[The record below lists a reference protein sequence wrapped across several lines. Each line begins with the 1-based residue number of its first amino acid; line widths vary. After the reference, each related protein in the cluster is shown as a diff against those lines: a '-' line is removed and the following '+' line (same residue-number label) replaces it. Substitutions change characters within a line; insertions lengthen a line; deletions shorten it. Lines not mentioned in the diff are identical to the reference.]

1 MKKSKILIITI
12 CSNGKRKG
20 GKREYNKDL
29 SLASLLPSHE
39 KKILKLRA
47 IVFDLLKSD
56 KSKREG
62 MPIKDLPYNQGLS
75 KGPDF
80 GGSASSCYMPAYER
94 YTGRFYKEIQKDF
107 NTNKILLRDTK
118 HHVLI
123 ISGFYGLLTACEMIQ
138 LYSCHLPDHK
148 EIEAVWKKDGFL
160 TSLVAAYIR
169 KYGIYRVIDLSA
181 QDIYRNL
188 INWSRIKRK
197 CEVMH
202 AFGNQNAGP
211 ALLPSLGAFARE
223 HLLEKPEEELLKI
236 LPKDTFRN
244 GYEEIKLFNTDKP
257 PEGYPREETESDEP
271 FEEELKRDIKQSKSG
286 ETTEQ
291 MTEATISGHPRDI
304 PVISRDHNTIFNKKI
319 TEKKDLPKEIQSIID
334 SISLC
339 NDVIEVLFGRFKAK
353 GPKLGIFKIKLFK
366 PKENHGHIHAKLMGK
381 GDIGRSQEIDIRV
394 TKGMEESAYND
405 LLKVLRWVM

>member
-29 SLASLLPSHE
+29 SLASLLPSQE
-39 KKILKLRA
+39 KNILKLRA
-47 IVFDLLKSD
+47 
-56 KSKREG
+56 
-62 MPIKDLPYNQGLS
+62 
-75 KGPDF
+75 PDF
-80 GGSASSCYMPAYER
+80 GGSASACYMPAYER

-107 NTNKILLRDTK
+107 NTNKIPLRDTK

-123 ISGFYGLLTACEMIQ
+123 ISSFYGLLTASEMIQ
-138 LYSCHLPDHK
+138 LYSCHLSDHR

-160 TSLVAAYIR
+160 TTLVAAFIR
-169 KYGIYRVIDLSA
+169 KYGIYRVFDLSA

-202 AFGNQNAGP
+202 AFGDQNAGP

-223 HLLEKPEEELLKI
+223 HLIERTEEELLKI
-236 LPKDTFRN
+236 LPEDIFRN

-257 PEGYPREETESDEP
+257 PEGYPREETTSEEP
-271 FEEELKRDIKQSKSG
+271 FKEELKPDIKQSKSD
-286 ETTEQ
+286 EATEQ
-291 MTEATISGHPRDI
+291 MAEATISDHPRDI
-304 PVISRDHNTIFNKKI
+304 PVTSRNHNTIFNKKI
-319 TEKKDLPKEIQSIID
+319 NEKKDLPKEIQSIID

-339 NDVIEVLFGRFKAK
+339 NDVIEVLLGRKEK
-353 GPKLGIFKIKLFK
+353 GPKLGLYKIKLFR
-366 PKENHGHIHAKLMGK
+366 PKENYGHIHAKIIGK
-381 GDIGRSQEIDIRV
+381 GDIGRSQKIDIRV
-394 TKGMEESAYND
+394 TKGMEKSVYTG
-405 LLKVLRWVM
+405 LLKVLRWIM